1 MKKTT
6 VLPVVL
12 LLLICGC
19 TTAKHLNFT
28 QEKTIQTSA
37 VIQTIPVDDQKKDYQ
52 PSGKIMYSDNEII
65 TDNLMVLA
73 NLQNFSSR
81 DTKFQQIESN
91 YINAIC
97 LEDTTRI
104 ISAELVELQ
113 EANQSYTL
121 GLFSSISLVA
131 GLIFALAGIAIF
143 SVTFFLAAII
153 LGILGLRM
161 GFIAK
166 RILKENR
173 NVYSNSKKAT
183 WGVILSLPVFACMIA
198 FFIAFIYLMITYSGF

>member
-52 PSGKIMYSDNEII
+52 PSGKTMFSENEII
-65 TDNLMVLA
+65 TDNLTVLA

-81 DTKFQQIESN
+81 DTLFQQIESN
-91 YINAIC
+91 YVNATG
-97 LEDTTRI
+97 LEDTVKI
-104 ISAELVELQ
+104 ISAELIELE
-113 EANQSYTL
+113 EANHSFTFGLTSFITL
-121 GLFSSISLVA
+121 LAASILALPGIFIFSITFFIASLV
-131 GLIFALAGIAIF
+131 
-143 SVTFFLAAII
+143 
-153 LGILGLRM
+153 LGILGLRK
-161 GFIAK
+161 GIIAK
-166 RILKENR
+166 RIIAEQKEI
-173 NVYSNSKKAT
+173 YSNSGKAT
-183 WGVILSLPVFACMIA
+183 WGIILSLGIFAAIVA
-198 FFIAFIYLMITYSGF
+198 AAATFIYLIFAYSSM